1 MHNGEKM
8 KFCCINCKN
17 DKFQLIADSLRDS
30 PNYKV
35 VRCTSCSL
43 VQLDHLPN
51 VEEDQKF
58 YDNDQQVK
66 NVVPDL
72 SLAEKRENAQV
83 DINRRYEMTKNKI
96 SCDTSV
102 LEIGCGYG
110 FFVELLL
117 QNGIDAEGI
126 EISDDRR
133 NVANTLCKNRIR
145 NINLLMNEADFGEF
159 PTKKFD
165 VICLF
170 QVLEHISKP
179 ELFLENIKNLYM
191 HENSSLIIE
200 VPNADDQML
209 SLSKEYSD
217 FFWQRAHLVY
227 YNKNTLEMILNKVGF
242 SSQKCFC
249 VQRYGLENAFN
260 WIINKKP
267 QLQKPV
273 YESDNNLQWLE
284 DYYKQ
289 KIEENFTADT
299 LMCVVESNG
308 N

>member
-1 MHNGEKM
+1 
-8 KFCCINCKN
+8 
-17 DKFQLIADSLRDS
+17 
-30 PNYKV
+30 
-35 VRCTSCSL
+35 
-43 VQLDHLPN
+43 
-51 VEEDQKF
+51 
-58 YDNDQQVK
+58 
-66 NVVPDL
+66 
-72 SLAEKRENAQV
+72 
-83 DINRRYEMTKNKI
+83 
-96 SCDTSV
+96 
-102 LEIGCGYG
+102 
-110 FFVELLL
+110 
-117 QNGIDAEGI
+117 
-126 EISDDRR
+126 
-133 NVANTLCKNRIR
+133 
-145 NINLLMNEADFGEF
+145 
-159 PTKKFD
+159 
-165 VICLF
+165 
-170 QVLEHISKP
+170 
-179 ELFLENIKNLYM
+179 M